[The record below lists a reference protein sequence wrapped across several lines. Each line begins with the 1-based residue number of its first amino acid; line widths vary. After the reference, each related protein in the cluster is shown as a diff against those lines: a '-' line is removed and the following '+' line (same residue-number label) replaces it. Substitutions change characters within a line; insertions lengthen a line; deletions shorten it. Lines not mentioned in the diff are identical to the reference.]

1 MRVCIY
7 IYDLILTVYAL
18 QELANEI
25 ILTLG
30 QAFEVAY
37 QLALSGQNT
46 PLLQNEEQWIL
57 SAYPCATNN
66 AMQLC
71 SKIWMPFIFHLN
83 VSLVADAIK

>member
-1 MRVCIY
+1 MRVYTY
-7 IYDLILTVYAL
+7 IQDLILKILAL

-46 PLLQNEEQWIL
+46 PLLQIEEQ
-57 SAYPCATNN
+57 
-66 AMQLC
+66 
-71 SKIWMPFIFHLN
+71 
-83 VSLVADAIK
+83 